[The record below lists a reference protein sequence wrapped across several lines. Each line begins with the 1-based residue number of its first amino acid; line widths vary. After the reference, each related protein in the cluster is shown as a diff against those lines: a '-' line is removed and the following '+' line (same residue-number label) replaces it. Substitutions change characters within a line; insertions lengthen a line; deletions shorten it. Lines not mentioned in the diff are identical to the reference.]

1 MTPQLS
7 PDFYNGFPENLQRT
21 QACLAFAFP
30 PGDKLSFS
38 LDTPAINVS
47 LLQTLTFLF
56 VWPHSTLGT
65 WTCTN
70 SKGTFT
76 RTQSLVALWPDQLTL
91 ALKAV
96 SDVCALSCFSRVWL
110 FATPWTEAQ
119 VPLSMGFSRQEY
131 RSGLP
136 FPFPG
141 DLHDPG
147 IEPVSPASPALA
159 SVFFTSSATWEAPKK
174 IQRITEFAEKSS
186 DTISEK
192 KILVARSL
200 LRQAKPSFGKIK

>member
-21 QACLAFAFP
+21 QVCLAFVFP
-30 PGDKLSFS
+30 PVDELSFS

-47 LLQTLTFLF
+47 LLQTLRLLF

-110 FATPWTEAQ
+110 CATPWTAAQ

-131 RSGLP
+131 WSGFP
-136 FPFPG
+136 FPFQG
-141 DLHDPG
+141 IFLTQGLNLCLLHLLHWQAYSLP
-147 IEPVSPASPALA
+147 L
-159 SVFFTSSATWEAPKK
+159 SATLEAPKK
-174 IQRITEFAEKSS
+174 IQRITEFAEKSR

-192 KILVARSL
+192 KILVGRSL